1 MKPITCIFISAA
13 LFLSAIIFPATAI
26 AGVRSDGAAK
36 GDGGGVEDE
45 TAIVVDSDSM
55 VARIDMYAGRRV
67 ETSGTIIHV
76 CGVDGK
82 KMRLR
87 TAGNSR
93 IKIVP
98 GAGMPSF
105 DKDTYHMK
113 KIRVRGLVQ
122 ETRIDEKYIE
132 GIERD
137 RSLLCHVDYTSCISK
152 SWAEELKAAG
162 TADSISAVGTNKL
175 RERLEASA
183 KGYISVV
190 TIVADS
196 CEVTGDAEK

>member
-1 MKPITCIFISAA
+1 MKPMIGIFISVAMI
-13 LFLSAIIFPATAI
+13 LSAEVFAAAATGGAR
-26 AGVRSDGAAK
+26 GDGAAK
-36 GDGGGVEDE
+36 GGGGAEYM
-45 TAIVVDSDSM
+45 TAIVVDSDSL
-55 VARIDMYAGRRV
+55 VAGIDRYAGRRV

-76 CGVDGK
+76 CGVDGT

-98 GAGMPSF
+98 GEGMAAF

-113 KIRVRGLVQ
+113 KIRVRGLVR
-122 ETRIDEKYIE
+122 EARIDEKYIE

-137 RSLLCHVDYTSCISK
+137 RSLLCHVDHTPCISK
-152 SWAEELKAAG
+152 SWAEEAKAAG

-175 RERLEASA
+175 RERLAASA

>member
-1 MKPITCIFISAA
+1 MKPITGIFISAA
-13 LFLSAIIFPATAI
+13 LILLIVAFTA
-26 AGVRSDGAAK
+26 AAMGGGRGDCAAK

-45 TAIVVDSDSM
+45 TAIVVDSDSL
-55 VARIDMYAGRRV
+55 VAGIDKYAGKRV

-76 CGVDGK
+76 CGIDGK

-87 TAGNSR
+87 TAGNLR
-93 IKIVP
+93 IKVVP
-98 GAGMPSF
+98 GEGMAAF
-105 DKDTYHMK
+105 DKDAYNGK
-113 KIRVRGLVQ
+113 NVIVRGLVR

-137 RSLLCHVDYTSCISK
+137 RSLLCHVDHTPCISK

-162 TADSISAVGTNKL
+162 TADSISAVVTNKL